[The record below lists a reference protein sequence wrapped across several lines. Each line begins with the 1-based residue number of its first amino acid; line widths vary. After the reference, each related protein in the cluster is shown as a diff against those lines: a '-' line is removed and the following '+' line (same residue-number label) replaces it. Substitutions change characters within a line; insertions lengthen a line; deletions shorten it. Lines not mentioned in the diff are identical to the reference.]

1 MGVDEVK
8 DVAWQRWQKDLF
20 SRKQLISDAMQIRLR
35 QEPEEGSWGWKHGY
49 HVFFKPALQTGEMKS
64 M

>member
-20 SRKQLISDAMQIRLR
+20 SRKLLISDAMQIRLR
-35 QEPEEGSWGWKHGY
+35 QEPEEGSWG
-49 HVFFKPALQTGEMKS
+49 
-64 M
+64 